1 LNRFLQYQ
9 RDTCVTISAA
19 GPTTHNDELVQRAF
33 ILLRQFSICFSIQFL
48 SISVRIHL
56 FNLIQ
61 TSNSNHSSLTLFYLA
76 TCNYPRV
83 DLLTRKCTDE
93 VGRPMSSAFVKV
105 GHVDGVGSHRNN
117 CLHVVCSILRVINMS
132 YLLHCNVGLL

>member
-1 LNRFLQYQ
+1 MRCVLNRCQYQ
-9 RDTCVTISAA
+9 RYTCVTISAA
-19 GPTTHNDELVQRAF
+19 GTTLSAF
-33 ILLRQFSICFSIQFL
+33 TLQQFSICFSNQFL
-48 SISVRIHL
+48 SISVRIHHI

-61 TSNSNHSSLTLFYLA
+61 TSNSNHSSLTLFYLV

-83 DLLTRKCTDE
+83 NLLTRKCTDE

-117 CLHVVCSILRVINMS
+117 CLHFVCRILRV
-132 YLLHCNVGLL
+132 LLLFITL